1 LNKPLHTG
9 VQLLRHFGPGW
20 VMFRLGYAFRQR
32 TGMLRRALPITSW
45 DAQPLRSFLR
55 EPIDD
60 PQQYVQ
66 VRAAAGA
73 RFLFAPEDLADLK
86 PHFERWDAVGGGPV
100 AMADALIAG
109 VFRYFEHHPINLGCP
124 PDWHHNP
131 ITGESYPREMHWTQ
145 IGDFSGGDIKLVW
158 EPSRFAWVY
167 PLVRAYWRT
176 GNERYPALFWR
187 LLENWKQAN
196 PPQQGVN
203 WKCGQ
208 EVAIRLMAV
217 CFGLY
222 GFANSPETTPE
233 RIASAAQLAAVSAGR
248 IEANLSYA
256 LSQRNN
262 HGITEAVG
270 LWTVGLLFGEFRS
283 ATRWRETGRQAI
295 ERQVRKLIDADG
307 AFSQHSVNYQRVMLD
322 ACLWAIR
329 LGERNN
335 EWLAP
340 RCVESVHRA
349 ARFLWQLQDEETGRL
364 PRYGQNDGAL
374 LLPLSNCPHEDYRP
388 VLQAAAAHA
397 GECWYAAG
405 PWDEAAL
412 WLCGHG
418 EKSRLSLRDSA
429 SFCGA
434 KEDRNSSAQATAQRT
449 DWHAAAGGYQ
459 VLRGEQ
465 GHLVT
470 RAPIYR
476 HRPAHAD
483 ALHVDLWWRGIN
495 IALDAGTHSYNALP
509 PWNNPLAGTGCHN
522 TVMVDGRDQMDR
534 AGRFLW
540 LPWLR
545 GRRSEFATS
554 PDGARAYWEGTHNG
568 YERLLSPVTH
578 RRGILRIDGEHWLIV
593 DALESRTEHDCRL
606 HWLLADHPCE
616 LDEASWMLTL
626 STEQGDYR
634 IAVGSPLDNARLD
647 LVRADDE
654 TPRGW
659 YAPYYADR
667 QPALSL
673 ALEAKA
679 TRVLFASVLGPTV
692 ARLRIEPDRI
702 TTTLGATR
710 YEMALSVAGR
720 GPLIDLDCMTAH
732 SAPSARLP
740 VAPQQLAQGPS

>member
-1 LNKPLHTG
+1 
-9 VQLLRHFGPGW
+9 
-20 VMFRLGYAFRQR
+20 MFRLGYALRQR
-32 TGMLRRALPITSW
+32 TGMLRRALPATSW
-45 DAQPLRSFLR
+45 EQQPLSSFLR

-60 PQQYVQ
+60 PDRYVQ
-66 VRAAAGA
+66 LREATGA
-73 RFLFAPEDLADLK
+73 KFLFAPEDAAAFR
-86 PHFERWDAVGGGPV
+86 PHFERWDAGGNGPV
-100 AMADALIAG
+100 ATAEVLRSG
-109 VFRYFEHHPINLGCP
+109 VFRFFEHHQINLGCP

-131 ITGESYPREMHWTQ
+131 ITGESYPRDVHWTQ

-176 GNERYPALFWR
+176 GNDRYPALFWR
-187 LLENWKQAN
+187 LLEDWKRAN

-222 GFANSPETTPE
+222 GFAASPETTPE
-233 RIASAAQLAAVSAGR
+233 RVAAAAQLAAVSARR

-256 LSQRNN
+256 LSQQNN

-283 ATRWRETGRQAI
+283 ARRWREIGRQAI
-295 ERQVRKLIDADG
+295 ERQVRRLVDADG
-307 AFSQHSVNYQRVMLD
+307 AFSQHSANYQRVMLD

-349 ARFLWQLQDEETGRL
+349 ARFLWQLQDETTGRC
-364 PRYGQNDGAL
+364 PRSGQNDGAL
-374 LLPLSNCPHEDYRP
+374 LLPLTNCPHEDYRP
-388 VLQAAAAHA
+388 VLQTAAAHA
-397 GECWYAAG
+397 GERWYPDG

-412 WLCGHG
+412 WLCGQ
-418 EKSRLSLRDSA
+418 SRLSVRESAPLR
-429 SFCGA
+429 GA
-434 KEDRNSSAQATAQRT
+434 KGDF
-449 DWHAAAGGYQ
+449 HAPAGGYQ
-459 VLRGEQ
+459 VLRGDQ
-465 GHLVT
+465 GYLVT
-470 RAPIYR
+470 RAPVYR

-495 IALDAGTHSYNALP
+495 IALDAGTHSYNAPP
-509 PWNNPLAGTGCHN
+509 PWNNPLAGTACHN

-545 GRRSEFATS
+545 GRRTAYATS
-554 PDGARAYWEGTHNG
+554 PDGAMTYWEGTHNG
-568 YERLLSPVTH
+568 YERLPSPVTH

-593 DALESRTEHDCRL
+593 DALDSRAEHVCRL

-626 STEQGDYR
+626 ATGQGDYR
-634 IAVGSPLDNARLD
+634 VAVGCPSDDARLD

-673 ALEAKA
+673 ALEATGA
-679 TRVLFASVLGPTV
+679 RVMFASVLGPAV
-692 ARLRIEPDRI
+692 ERLRIHPEGI
-702 TTTLGATR
+702 TTTIGATR
-710 YEMALSVAGR
+710 YEIPVSRAGT
-720 GPLIDLDCMTAH
+720 GPLIDLERLIAQ
-732 SAPSARLP
+732 SAKSARLP
-740 VAPQQLAQGPS
+740 VAPQRFAQSPS

>member
-1 LNKPLHTG
+1 LKRPLYTS
-9 VQLLRHFGPGW
+9 VQLLRHLGPGW
-20 VMFRLGYAFRQR
+20 VMFRLGYALRQR
-32 TGMLRRALPITSW
+32 TGMLRRALPATSW
-45 DAQPLRSFLR
+45 EAQPLRLFLR
-55 EPIDD
+55 EPTDD
-60 PQQYVQ
+60 AVQYAQ
-66 VRAAAGA
+66 SRTAAGA
-73 RFLFAPEDLADLK
+73 KFLFDPQDALDFK
-86 PHFERWDAVGGGPV
+86 PYFEQWDAVGGGPV
-100 AMADALIAG
+100 AVADALTAG
-109 VFRYFEHHPINLGCP
+109 VFRFFEHHEINLGCP

-131 ITGESYPREMHWTQ
+131 ITGESYPRDMHWTQ
-145 IGDFSGGDIKLVW
+145 IADFSGGDIKLVW

-176 GNERYPALFWR
+176 GDERYPTLFWQ
-187 LLENWKQAN
+187 LLEDWKQSN

-222 GFANSPETTPE
+222 GFAGSRETTPE
-233 RIASAAQLAAVSAGR
+233 RVAAAAQLAAVSARR

-256 LSQRNN
+256 LSQQNN
-262 HGITEAVG
+262 HGIIEAVG
-270 LWTVGLLFGEFRS
+270 LWTVGLLFPEFRS
-283 ATRWRETGRQAI
+283 ARRWREIGRQAI
-295 ERQVRKLIDADG
+295 ERQVRRLVDADG
-307 AFSQHSVNYQRVMLD
+307 AFSQHSANYQRVMLD

-329 LGERNN
+329 LGEQNN

-349 ARFLWQLQDEETGRL
+349 AQFLWQLQDETTGRL

-388 VLQAAAAHA
+388 VLQTASAHA
-397 GECWYAAG
+397 GERWYPAG
-405 PWDEAAL
+405 PWDEAVL

-418 EKSRLSLRDSA
+418 EESRSSLRERA
-429 SFCGA
+429 HFRGA
-434 KEDRNSSAQATAQRT
+434 KGDY
-449 DWHAAAGGYQ
+449 HAAAGGYQ

-470 RAPIYR
+470 RAPVYR

-495 IALDAGTHSYNALP
+495 IALDAGTHSYNAPP
-509 PWNNPLAGTGCHN
+509 PWNNPLAGTACHN
-522 TVMVDGRDQMDR
+522 TVMVDGCDQMDR

-545 GRRSEFATS
+545 GRRSAFATS
-554 PDGARAYWEGTHNG
+554 PDGARVYWEGTHNG

-593 DALESRTEHDCRL
+593 DALESRTEHECRL

-626 STEQGDYR
+626 STEQGNYR
-634 IAVGSPLDNARLD
+634 IAVGCPLDNARLD

-673 ALEAKA
+673 ALEAKGA
-679 TRVLFASVLGPTV
+679 RVMFAAVLGPAV
-692 ARLRIEPDRI
+692 ACLRIDPDRI
-702 TTTLGATR
+702 ATTIGAAK
-710 YEMALSVAGR
+710 YEIALSVADT
-720 GPLIDLDCMTAH
+720 GPLIDLDGI
-732 SAPSARLP
+732 SARSVRLP
-740 VAPQQLAQGPS
+740 VAPQRLAQSPS